1 MGGVSVSD
9 MHEKRAHK
17 VWLAPMSGATDA
29 PFRRQVTKFGA
40 EFVVSE
46 MTASDT
52 FLSER
57 EDVVRRT
64 CRHDGK
70 GQWIVQLAGRR
81 PEDMRQAAAKL
92 VAMGVEVI
100 DINMGC
106 PSRQVVGGLSGSA
119 LMRDLPLATEL
130 ISATIE
136 GASGTPVS
144 LKMRL
149 GWDHDSL
156 NAPDLAEIAERE
168 GVIRLAVH
176 GRTRCQFYKGE
187 ADWAAVKATVD
198 ATELPVLVN
207 GDIQTVDDARQA
219 LEASTADGVMIG
231 RAAVGRPWLISMV
244 EQKLAG
250 ADAVAP
256 GLERQIES
264 LIEQIEDSVSLYGD
278 RLGTRIVRKHIAAMI
293 RQAPFSDPR
302 IDRKQLASTL
312 CQIDGPDEL
321 IQALRTLALE
331 RELVH

>member
-1 MGGVSVSD
+1 
-9 MHEKRAHK
+9 
-17 VWLAPMSGATDA
+17 MSGATDA

-119 LMRDLPLATEL
+119 LMRDLPLASEL

-136 GASGTPVS
+136 GANGTPVS

-156 NAPDLAEIAERE
+156 NAPELAEIAERE

-187 ADWAAVKATVD
+187 ADWSAVKATVD

-207 GDIQTVDDARQA
+207 GDIETVDDARQA
-219 LEASTADGVMIG
+219 LQASTADGVMIG

-244 EQKLAG
+244 EQQLAG

-293 RQAPFSDPR
+293 RQAPFSAPQ

-312 CQIDGPDEL
+312 CQIDGSDEL
-321 IQALRTLALE
+321 IKALRTLALE
-331 RELVH
+331 RGLVH